1 MNHLSVY
8 NAWLSDERLS
18 DEGKQELLAIKSEE
32 SEILYRF
39 GASLKF
45 GTAGMRGFIGMGTNM
60 MNVYTV
66 KRATKGLSDY
76 VASLGDEAV
85 QRGVVISYDTR
96 RKSRE
101 FAYASAGVLLAN
113 GIKVYLC
120 KNPRPVPML
129 SFAVRKLHCIS
140 GIMITASHNPKEY
153 NGYKVYGEDGAQM
166 SPEATDVVVSYISKI
181 DDYLS
186 VKGACLPLDC
196 SDKDLTD
203 KGITLLAR
211 DFEEDYYQEIV
222 KLGLSKDAVESEGAN
237 VKLVYTPVH
246 GTGYEPVTTVL
257 KMMGINAR
265 IVEEQTAPDS
275 EFSTVKIPNPEYKET
290 LSMGIA
296 LADKINADV
305 VFGTDPDCDRL
316 GVALRNN
323 QGEFVALSGNQAG
336 VLMLNYVLTRLKEE
350 GKLKKDSFAVKSFV
364 STGLAKS
371 VADGFGVEIKETPVG
386 FKFIGE
392 KIKQA
397 EDSGVGDFI
406 FGFEESCGYLRGT
419 HARDKDAVVASM
431 LFAELVCY
439 YAYKKISVFDVLEG
453 IYQKYGYCV
462 DKTVSTAFTGLNAMD
477 EMNGAVDGM
486 RKKTVDY
493 IGDEK
498 VLAVRDYLSG
508 ERKVDGKVEKLEYS
522 DLNCLYYE
530 LSNGGFVCLRPSG
543 TEPKLKV
550 YYSVS
555 AKTLALANEK
565 FAKVSASFEEIF
577 KS

>member
-1 MNHLSVY
+1 MDYLSIY
-8 NAWLSDERLS
+8 NAWLHDDRLIG
-18 DEGKQELLAIKSEE
+18 ELKEELLAIKDKDED
-32 SEILYRF
+32 ILYRF

-45 GTAGMRGFIGMGTNM
+45 GTAGMRGFIGAGTNM

-76 VASLGDEAV
+76 VIGLGKAATN
-85 QRGVVISYDTR
+85 RGVVISYDTR
-96 RKSRE
+96 RKSKE
-101 FAYASAGVLLAN
+101 FAYAAAGVLVKN
-113 GIKVYLC
+113 GIKTYVYA
-120 KNPRPVPML
+120 NARPVPML
-129 SFAVRKLHCIS
+129 SYAVRKLNCVA

-166 SPEATDVVVSYISKI
+166 SPEATSTVVSFINKI

-186 VKGACLPLDC
+186 VDGIDFSVNAAK
-196 SDKDLTD
+196 SDFEKY
-203 KGITLLAR
+203 GVTLLNR
-211 DFEEDYYQEIV
+211 DFEENYYQELL
-222 KLGLSKDAVESEGAN
+222 KLGLSSEAVKREGEN
-237 VKLVYTPVH
+237 IKLVYTSVH

-257 KMMGINAR
+257 KAMGINATV
-265 IVEEQTAPDS
+265 VEEQVKPDT
-275 EFSTVKIPNPEYKET
+275 EFSTVEVPNPEYKET

-296 LADKINADV
+296 LADKIKADV

-316 GVALRNN
+316 GVALRNPK
-323 QGEFVALSGNQAG
+323 GEFVALSGNQVG
-336 VLMLNYVLTRLKEE
+336 VLMLNYVLTRLKED
-350 GKLKKDSFAVKSFV
+350 GKLRKDSFAVKSFV

-397 EDSGVGDFI
+397 EESGVGDYV

-439 YAYKKISVFDVLEG
+439 YAYKKVSVFDVLEG
-453 IYQKYGYCV
+453 IYQKFGYCV
-462 DKTVSTAFTGLNAMD
+462 DKTISIGFTGLNAMD
-477 EMNGAVDGM
+477 EMNAAVDKM
-486 RKKTVDY
+486 REKTVEY

-508 ERKVDGKVEKLEYS
+508 ERKTGYKVEKLEYS

-543 TEPKLKV
+543 TEPKLKI

-555 AKTLALANEK
+555 AKTLELANEK
-565 FAKVSASFEEIF
+565 FNRVSASFEKIF